1 MSEDS
6 RFVAESLE
14 ALLVSI
20 ASGVRDAQDA
30 LSEAPPLDA
39 FGRPMPT
46 YHLPYLDFE
55 VKVEAET
62 VKTAGGAVFLRVGS
76 FGADKGNSSQEISS
90 TISGRLVAVPAGE
103 GLPTPIL
110 TMTSLRLSSRR
121 HRIVVTAMNSAGE
134 ILAGQGIELNINMV
148 ASRELSEAQGADLNS
163 ARSGTGLDDVIL
175 VTDEAGSA
183 ETILN
188 IDSSLS
194 AKIVFVLTAEL
205 GMGIASLTVAAGA
218 G

>member
-1 MSEDS
+1 
-6 RFVAESLE
+6 
-14 ALLVSI
+14 
-20 ASGVRDAQDA
+20 
-30 LSEAPPLDA
+30 
-39 FGRPMPT
+39 MPS

-62 VKTAGGAVFLRVGS
+62 VKTSSGSVFLRIGA

-110 TMTSLRLSSRR
+110 AMTSARLSSRR
-121 HRIVVTAMNSAGE
+121 HRIVVTAINSAGE
-134 ILAGQGIELNINMV
+134 ILVGQGIELNINML
-148 ASRELSEAQGADLNS
+148 ASRELSEARGGTLNS
-163 ARSGTGLDDVIL
+163 PRSGTGLDDVIL

-194 AKIVFVLTAEL
+194 AKVMFVLTAEL
-205 GMGIASLTVAAGA
+205 GTGIASLSVSAGA
-218 G
+218 D